1 MLIINDF
8 IVPIIILFII
18 FYAFK
23 KRYNVYELF
32 LNGCKEGFLLIID
45 IAPTVISMVFVINIF
60 IKSNMINIFFKS
72 FSLFSPQ
79 LVSMALLKPISGNAS
94 LGVMQD
100 IFKLYGPDSFNG
112 FMASILQGST
122 ETTIYVIALYF
133 GSIGIKKVRN
143 TIKIGLIVDFLGIL
157 LSFLIGY
164 LFYYHFM

>member
-133 GSIGIKKVRN
+133 GSVGIKKVRN